1 VKEKSFQSAIIVIA
15 SKRFLTLLEMTFRD
29 RTKMKLNI
37 FNTPDE
43 VVYALA
49 EHFVQVAKESI
60 AAGGR
65 FSVALSGGS
74 SPKKLYEL
82 LASTSFADMVDW
94 TKTYFFFGDE
104 RNVPQDDAESN
115 YLMAKKAL
123 FAPLYIAADN
133 IFAVD
138 TSLTPNEAA
147 QKYSEQVAE
156 FFGDDE
162 MSFDLILLGLGDDT
176 HTASLFPH
184 TAVLADVTPAVK
196 ANFLPEKQIYR
207 ITFNAPL
214 INEAKNIAFLVYGES
229 KAIAVHHALEDEE
242 DIDNHPAQLIDAIT
256 GEVQWFLDEA
266 AAANLEEDY

>member
-1 VKEKSFQSAIIVIA
+1 
-15 SKRFLTLLEMTFRD
+15 
-29 RTKMKLNI
+29 MKLNI
-37 FNTPDE
+37 FHTADE
-43 VVYALA
+43 VLYALA
-49 EHFVQVAKESI
+49 EYFVQIANESI

-82 LASTSFADMVDW
+82 LASTSFADRIDW

-104 RNVPQDDAESN
+104 RNVPLDHADSN

-123 FAPLYIAADN
+123 FSPLFIEADN
-133 IFAVD
+133 VFAVD
-138 TSLTPNEAA
+138 TTLTPNEAA
-147 QKYSEQVAE
+147 QKYSEQIAE

-184 TAVLADVTPAVK
+184 TEVLADVTPAVK

-229 KAIAVHHALEDEE
+229 KAEAVYNALEADENVE
-242 DIDNHPAQLIDAIT
+242 DYPAQLIDSIT

-266 AAANLEEDY
+266 AAVNLEEQY